1 MYSSFILFSAEM
13 KLQALFFVTK
23 KGKKFGVFFFISL
36 LKNLAKGNYT
46 FKVHSH
52 SNDVKH

>member
-1 MYSSFILFSAEM
+1 M

-36 LKNLAKGNYT
+36 LKNLAKGNNT
-46 FKVHSH
+46 FKEHSH
-52 SNDVKH
+52 RNDVKH